1 MKKHVTLTKEH
12 ARLHIRTYH
21 LQHEDWRNKLLSF
34 SGLQLLAQQ
43 VPQQPGIT
51 ADWPETLPAP
61 WTHHVKQTW
70 KRRAGGALIL
80 CFVKC
85 IVWRK
90 ML

>member
-34 SGLQLLAQQ
+34 SGLQLLAQP

-51 ADWPETLPAP
+51 VEEESRRR
-61 WTHHVKQTW
+61 THLVLREMHRLAENVV
-70 KRRAGGALIL
+70 I
-80 CFVKC
+80 
-85 IVWRK
+85 
-90 ML
+90 